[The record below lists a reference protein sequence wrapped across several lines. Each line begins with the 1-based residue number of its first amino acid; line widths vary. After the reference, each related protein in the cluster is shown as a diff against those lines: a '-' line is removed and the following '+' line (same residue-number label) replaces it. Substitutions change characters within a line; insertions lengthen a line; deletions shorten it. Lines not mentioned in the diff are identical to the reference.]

1 MATKLLGKQQAFDL
15 LRIASQHGHRKLRD
29 IALEV
34 TDTEFCLV
42 SESRTSNPLG
52 SVTTP
57 PDAGCLARSMLFK
70 AKSAATPPD

>member
-34 TDTEFCLV
+34 TDTGIPSGFG
-42 SESRTSNPLG
+42 ESN
-52 SVTTP
+52 
-57 PDAGCLARSMLFK
+57 
-70 AKSAATPPD
+70 